1 MLKQIF
7 ISDSFA
13 QTAEAAA
20 AAPTNSLTS
29 FIPLILIFGIFY
41 FLIIRPQSK
50 KMKEHQ
56 ALVNGLKN
64 GNKVITS
71 GGIIGVVKNVL
82 TKENQVEVEI
92 AEGVI
97 VKILK
102 NHVADLVK
110 DESKTESKAERKNK
124 K

>member
-20 AAPTNSLTS
+20 APATSLTS

-56 ALVNGLKN
+56 ALVNSLKN

-71 GGIIGVVKNVL
+71 GGIVGVVKNVL
-82 TKENQVEVEI
+82 TKENQVEIEI

-97 VKILK
+97 VTILK

-110 DESKTESKAERKNK
+110 VESKTEGKVERKNK